1 MSEELME
8 DAKYLASVL
17 VSRASKLK
25 NNLSLED
32 AINIEENS
40 EIYVSDEGNSFDDK
54 VVVETNCDKNATE
67 IEAGEKEIKK
77 ENIVY
82 IDKTRSNKVLVSLA
96 EDEIEIKKMTT
107 RNITI
112 YGKDDEK
119 KVLNAYDD
127 DSTRI
132 DLNNNVTIFH
142 SFQSG
147 ELKESYNG
155 DYIKIPFEI
164 KNDEPKKINDS
175 QLCKELKSV
184 ASTIRRNA
192 LKIAENKKRAYH

>member
-54 VVVETNCDKNATE
+54 VVVETNYNKNATE

-77 ENIVY
+77 EI
-82 IDKTRSNKVLVSLA
+82 
-96 EDEIEIKKMTT
+96 
-107 RNITI
+107 
-112 YGKDDEK
+112 
-119 KVLNAYDD
+119 
-127 DSTRI
+127 
-132 DLNNNVTIFH
+132 
-142 SFQSG
+142 
-147 ELKESYNG
+147 
-155 DYIKIPFEI
+155 
-164 KNDEPKKINDS
+164 
-175 QLCKELKSV
+175 
-184 ASTIRRNA
+184 
-192 LKIAENKKRAYH
+192 